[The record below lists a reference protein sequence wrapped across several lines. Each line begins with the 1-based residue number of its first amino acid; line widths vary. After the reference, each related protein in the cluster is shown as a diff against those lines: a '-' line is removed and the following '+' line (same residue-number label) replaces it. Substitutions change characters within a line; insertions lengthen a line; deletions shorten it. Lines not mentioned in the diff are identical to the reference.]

1 MAKSLDKVLQPDG
14 TYKWEL
20 VEPDLSERMG
30 NAPGTVCPTPEK
42 LVPGEL
48 AIDETAPEKGIL
60 TANSKTKKEKL
71 EVQKETAAN
80 FEKMTKA
87 ALETYGRTIGLELDK
102 RHNKAD
108 LIAEIQKFTSNN

>member
-20 VEPDLSERMG
+20 VEPGLSERMG
-30 NAPGTVCPTPEK
+30 NDPGTVCPTPEK

-60 TANSKTKKEKL
+60 TANLKT
-71 EVQKETAAN
+71 
-80 FEKMTKA
+80 MTKA
-87 ALETYGRTIGLELDK
+87 ELETYGRSIGVELDK
-102 RHNKAD
+102 RHTKAD
-108 LIAEIQKFTSNN
+108 LIAELEKFTSAS

>member
-20 VEPDLSERMG
+20 VEPNLSERMG
-30 NAPGTVCPTPEK
+30 NDPGAEK

-60 TANSKTKKEKL
+60 TANLKT
-71 EVQKETAAN
+71 
-80 FEKMTKA
+80 MTKA
-87 ALETYGRTIGLELDK
+87 ELETYGRSIGVELDK
-102 RHNKAD
+102 RHTKAD
-108 LIAEIQKFTSNN
+108 LIAELEKFTSAS